1 MPLPIWRPPRR
12 SRRARGRGRESC
24 HHCGT
29 EGMQEEAATN
39 GCCSA
44 TPGGFHGHEEVEDTP
59 MTWDALELTPS
70 MEIER
75 DAGL

>member
-1 MPLPIWRPPRR
+1 MR
-12 SRRARGRGRESC
+12 
-24 HHCGT
+24 
-29 EGMQEEAATN
+29 EEAATN

-44 TPGGFHGHEEVEDTP
+44 TPGGFHGHQEVEDTP
-59 MTWDALELTPS
+59 LTWDALELTPS